1 MGRAPCCDKANV
13 KRGPWSPEEDAAL
26 KTYLETYGTG
36 GNWMALPGKAGL
48 RRCGKSCRLR
58 WLNYLRPDIKHG
70 GFTEEE
76 DNTIF
81 TLYCQM
87 GSRWS
92 VIASKL
98 PGRTDNDVKNYWNTK
113 LKKKLWAGNVSD
125 TTKSDHQISAENP
138 TLVGSTPSLHCVSKA
153 ENHSFGISAFQ
164 AQNPADV
171 GSGLSANSHSLNS
184 DPIQLYCSGFMDVL
198 EFGSS
203 SKNICIVSQEN
214 SGFSNLQCLPVAGNH
229 DEVEDSEVL
238 EDFGFGSPYGVGNGL
253 SCFQHKTSE
262 AAPPCYPNLA
272 DLTYADMKPQGL
284 DQSVIDQ
291 Y

>member
-13 KRGPWSPEEDAAL
+13 KRGPWSPEEDATL
-26 KTYLETYGTG
+26 KTYLETHGTA

-76 DNTIF
+76 DSIIF

-113 LKKKLWAGNVSD
+113 LKKKLWAGNASD
-125 TTKSDHQISAENP
+125 PTKSDKISAEIS
-138 TLVGSTPSLHCVSKA
+138 TLLGSKA
-153 ENHSFGISAFQ
+153 ETHSFGISAFQ
-164 AQNPADV
+164 TQNPADF
-171 GSGLSANSHSLNS
+171 GSGLSANSHTLNS

-203 SKNICIVSQEN
+203 SKK
-214 SGFSNLQCLPVAGNH
+214 SGISNLQCLPLAGN
-229 DEVEDSEVL
+229 DEMEDSEVL
-238 EDFGFGSPYGVGNGL
+238 VDFGFGSPYGVGNNSL
-253 SCFQHKTSE
+253 CFQAKASE

-272 DLTYADMKPQGL
+272 DLTYADVKPQGL
-284 DQSVIDQ
+284 DQSVLGQ

>member
-1 MGRAPCCDKANV
+1 
-13 KRGPWSPEEDAAL
+13 
-26 KTYLETYGTG
+26 
-36 GNWMALPGKAGL
+36 LPGKAGL

-76 DNTIF
+76 DNIIF

-125 TTKSDHQISAENP
+125 STKSDQSSAENP
-138 TLVGSTPSLHCVSKA
+138 TLVASTPSLHCVSKA

-214 SGFSNLQCLPVAGNH
+214 SGFSNLQCLPVAGN

-253 SCFQHKTSE
+253 CFQEKASE

-272 DLTYADMKPQGL
+272 DLTYADMKPPGL